1 MVKSTFKLAT
11 SLTVSLY
18 LLAILVIQGSG
29 SRETDL
35 HSLVKYLHH
44 PDPGYRKAS
53 SVLLV
58 NRISEVYHI
67 SPEER
72 DQMLLS
78 DNPITI
84 SFQDSESRDSF
95 SITIDS
101 EGLVSTNDNFRIS
114 QLVAF
119 DDIFRG
125 KKDIGVFD
133 LPEELLGF
141 EPTFIAY
148 PSNESGC
155 EMKIIDL
162 RNNETLEFE
171 NCTEVASNSR

>member
-95 SITIDS
+95 SITIDQ
-101 EGLVSTNDNFRIS
+101 EGLVSSNDNFEIN

-119 DDIFRG
+119 DNMLSEDRG
-125 KKDIGVFD
+125 ITKFN

-141 EPTFIAY
+141 EPISIVY
-148 PSNESGC
+148 PRDQSGC
-155 EMKIIDL
+155 EIRIIDL
-162 RNNETLEFE
+162 KNNEIFEFE
-171 NCTEVASNSR
+171 NCKEVVSIPG